1 MSAYEYEIMSNKV
14 NVNFSNKISLEN
26 RYSIK
31 TKNEL
36 ARLINSFEV
45 SKYLKFKDAVLE
57 DYEDISCN
65 ENYDVNDF
73 IIDEIRN
80 ENLKNK
86 LILQFEPLDK
96 ANYLNND
103 ILSFLVSEVS
113 FIYPEYKCEGKL
125 L

>member
-65 ENYDVNDF
+65 ETYDVNDF

>member
-65 ENYDVNDF
+65 ETYDVNDF

-86 LILQFEPLDK
+86 LILKFEPLDK
-96 ANYLNND
+96 TNYLNND